1 MPIRQFN
8 EKLTNSNNI
17 ISYFYQKAI
26 LSMKKYIAKRGVT
39 MFGVLLI
46 TLLITIM
53 LVGSNMD
60 TILKQGIVFQVRSEI
75 IENPAIAES
84 FSSVKEFEGFIQD
97 RTDERIK
104 NLGLDEPWYS
114 PQRIGLAMYKIILLD
129 FGHATF
135 LTSDSGS
142 SDVKNIIFE
151 KLPRTILLF
160 TTATILISI
169 IGIFVGALSAS
180 KIGSTIDRIT
190 SCFAIISSSFPVW
203 WIGMLMIFLFAFT
216 YQIFPA
222 RATPDIPASS
232 PEYLGALLYHMTL
245 PLITIVMIGFG
256 SWAYLVRNFMVG
268 IMQEDFIMAKKTM
281 GINQSRI
288 TYTHALKNAAP
299 PIITILALSLSGSLG
314 GAIITEAVF
323 DWPGM
328 GRLYFEAIT
337 VMDLPVIIG
346 ATYILTVFFLVSVF
360 IADLLYGYFDPRI
373 RSSTDE

>member
-1 MPIRQFN
+1 MYS
-8 EKLTNSNNI
+8 KSNNI
-17 ISYFYQKAI
+17 INDFYQKSI
-26 LSMKKYIAKRGVT
+26 LSMKKYIAKRAAT

-60 TILKQGIVFQVRSEI
+60 TILKQGVVFQVRSEI
-75 IENPAIAES
+75 TENPEIAQS
-84 FSSVKEFEGFIQD
+84 FSSVQEFEGYIQD

-104 NLGLDEPWYS
+104 NLGLDEPWHS
-114 PQRIGLAMYKIILLD
+114 PQRIGLTMYKIILLD
-129 FGHATF
+129 FGQATF
-135 LTSDSGS
+135 LTSDLGS
-142 SDVKNIIFE
+142 SDVKDIIFE

-169 IGIFVGALSAS
+169 VGIFVGALSAS

-190 SCFAIISSSFPVW
+190 SSFAIISSSFPVW
-203 WIGMLMIFLFAFT
+203 WIGMLMIFLFSFT

-268 IMQEDFIMAKKTM
+268 IMQEDFIIAKKAI
-281 GINQSRI
+281 GIKQSRI

-337 VMDLPVIIG
+337 VMDLPVIVG
-346 ATYILTVFFLVSVF
+346 ATYILTVFFLVSIF

-373 RSSTDE
+373 RTSAE

>member
-1 MPIRQFN
+1 
-8 EKLTNSNNI
+8 
-17 ISYFYQKAI
+17 
-26 LSMKKYIAKRGVT
+26 MKRYVATRVAT
-39 MFGVLLI
+39 MFGVLMI
-46 TLLITIM
+46 TLLITIS

-60 TILKQGIVFQVRSEI
+60 VILKQGIVFQVRAEI
-75 IENPAIAES
+75 TENPAIADS
-84 FSSVKEFEGFIQD
+84 FSSVEEFEEFVQNQINQ
-97 RTDERIK
+97 RNKI
-104 NLGLDEPWYS
+104 LGLDEPWYS
-114 PQRIGLAMYKIILLD
+114 PQRIGFTMYKILLLD

-160 TTATILISI
+160 TTATIIISV
-169 IGIFVGALSAS
+169 IGIFLGALSAS
-180 KIGSTIDRIT
+180 KIGSVVDRIT
-190 SCFAIISSSFPVW
+190 SSFAIISSSFPVW
-203 WIGMLMIFLFAFT
+203 WIGMLMIFVFSFT

-222 RATPDIPASS
+222 RATPDIPSSDPGYIAS
-232 PEYLGALLYHMTL
+232 LLYHMAL

-268 IMQEDFIMAKKTM
+268 IMQEDFIMAKKTI
-281 GINQSRI
+281 GVNQKKIIYS
-288 TYTHALKNAAP
+288 HALKNAAP
-299 PIITILALSLSGSLG
+299 PIVTILALSLSGSLG

-346 ATYILTVFFLVSVF
+346 ATYILTVFFLVAIF
-360 IADLLYGYFDPRI
+360 IADLLYGYFDPRV
-373 RSSTDE
+373 RTGT

>member
-1 MPIRQFN
+1 
-8 EKLTNSNNI
+8 
-17 ISYFYQKAI
+17 
-26 LSMKKYIAKRGVT
+26 MKKYIATRAAT

-46 TLLITIM
+46 TLLITIL

-75 IENPAIAES
+75 IENPSIAES
-84 FSSVKEFEGFIQD
+84 FSSVKEFEAFIQD
-97 RTDERIK
+97 QTDQRIK
-104 NLGLDEPWYS
+104 HLGLDEPWYS
-114 PQRIGLAMYKIILLD
+114 PQRIGLTMYKIILLD
-129 FGHATF
+129 FGQATF

-142 SDVKNIIFE
+142 SDVKDIIFE
-151 KLPRTILLF
+151 KLPKTILLF
-160 TTATILISI
+160 TSATVIISI
-169 IGIFVGALSAS
+169 IGIFVGALAAS
-180 KIGSTIDRIT
+180 KVGSVIDRIT
-190 SCFAIISSSFPVW
+190 SSFAIISSSFPVW

-232 PEYLGALLYHMTL
+232 PEYLGALLYHMAL

-268 IMQEDFIMAKKTM
+268 IMQEDFIIAKKTM
-281 GINQSRI
+281 GINQNKI

-373 RSSTDE
+373 RSSTGE